1 MESVG
6 ACVWVL
12 AILKGAILKGKLA
25 SGLYLIQCGV
35 MKRNLALMGL
45 LLLMVTIASA
55 ADMTGTWA
63 GSFKFNDQDVPIRVV
78 LKGDSEITGTV
89 EGLSGG
95 TVQIKDGKLQGDN
108 VTFWITINYQGNPVK
123 LVYKGKV
130 AGDEIKFEFGTEDGS
145 WGTQFT
151 AKKT

>member
-1 MESVG
+1 
-6 ACVWVL
+6 
-12 AILKGAILKGKLA
+12 
-25 SGLYLIQCGV
+25 
-35 MKRNLALMGL
+35 MKRHITLMGL
-45 LLLMVTIASA
+45 LLLMAAIAPA

-63 GSFKFNDQDVPIRVV
+63 GSFKYNEQDVPVRLA

-89 EGLSGG
+89 DGMPGG
-95 TVQIKDGKLQGDN
+95 TAQIKDGKLQGDN

-145 WGTQFT
+145 WGTAFT
-151 AKKT
+151 AKKA